1 MSREGYKMTELGE
14 IPQEWNICRVFDIRD
29 KSDKYSFTGGPFG
42 SNLKSC
48 DYTEDGIRVIQLQNI
63 GDGFFSNQYKIYTS
77 QRKADELLSCNIY
90 PGEIIL
96 AKMADPVARACIIPN
111 DEKRYLMCSDG
122 IRLKIDNNEC
132 DNRYIM
138 YSINSEYFRKS
149 AIANST
155 GSTRLRIGLN
165 ELKNLQL
172 IIPPLKEQQKIADI
186 LSTVDQQIEQTDALI
201 EKTKELKKGLMQ
213 RLLTKGIGHTE
224 YRDTEIGRIPKG
236 WEVKRLVE
244 VSDINPE
251 SLSSKT
257 DPNSVLKYIDIES
270 VTTGKINGTKEF
282 CFAEA
287 PSRARRIVVYND
299 VIISTVRPYLKA
311 FAIVKT
317 DEDNMICS
325 TGFAVI
331 RAINNNN
338 PEFLFQYT
346 LSDCFINQ
354 LSNKMVGSNY
364 PAVNASDV
372 KESLIAVPPIN
383 EQKRIA
389 QVLSEFDIQI
399 NELEDKKE
407 KLCILK
413 SGLMDKLLTGRV
425 RVKI

>member
-1 MSREGYKMTELGE
+1 MHKTREGYKTTDIGDLPIEWEVRELEELVSIVSGSS
-14 IPQEWNICRVFDIRD
+14 P
-29 KSDKYSFTGGPFG
+29 SSFE
-42 SNLKSC
+42 LC
-48 DYTEDGIRVIQLQNI
+48 EDGLIPFYKVNDMNFCNKYIKRAAVYFDRPENCKYQRGTVIFPKRGASIFTNKIAIMDCDGYFDTNI
-63 GDGFFSNQYKIYTS
+63 MG
-77 QRKADELLSCNIY
+77 L
-90 PGEIIL
+90 
-96 AKMADPVARACIIPN
+96 
-111 DEKRYLMCSDG
+111 
-122 IRLKIDNNEC
+122 
-132 DNRYIM
+132 
-138 YSINSEYFRKS
+138 
-149 AIANST
+149 IANSKV
-155 GSTRLRIGLN
+155 SNEYLYYYLLNMRLDRVADTSSVPQIN
-165 ELKNLQL
+165 NKHINP
-172 IIPPLKEQQKIADI
+172 IKIALPALREQGVIVQI
-186 LSTVDQQIEQTDALI
+186 LSSLDTQIEQTDALI

-224 YRDTEIGRIPKG
+224 FRDTEIGRIPKG
-236 WEVKRLVE
+236 WGVKRLVE

-251 SLSSKT
+251 SLSNKT
-257 DPNSVLKYIDIES
+257 DPNYILKYIDIES

-338 PEFLFQYT
+338 PDFLFQYT

-354 LSNKMVGSNY
+354 MSNKMVGSNY
-364 PAVNASDV
+364 PAVNSSDV
-372 KESLIAVPPIN
+372 KESLIAVPTIN

-389 QVLSEFDIQI
+389 QVLSEFDLQI

-407 KLCILK
+407 KLRILK

>member
-1 MSREGYKMTELGE
+1 MQRIRDGYKETEIGC
-14 IPQEWNICRVFDIRD
+14 IPQHWRIGKIEDICSV
-29 KSDKYSFTGGPFG
+29 
-42 SNLKSC
+42 
-48 DYTEDGIRVIQLQNI
+48 
-63 GDGFFSNQYKIYTS
+63 
-77 QRKADELLSCNIY
+77 
-90 PGEIIL
+90 
-96 AKMADPVARACIIPN
+96 
-111 DEKRYLMCSDG
+111 
-122 IRLKIDNNEC
+122 
-132 DNRYIM
+132 
-138 YSINSEYFRKS
+138 RKS
-149 AIANST
+149 KFDPTNNNAENYVALEHIESGTGRLISSASSVGTTSIKSIFKKNDVLFGKLRPYLRKYWFANINGVCATEILPLMANDRCEPKYLFYVVQQDSFINYT
-155 GSTRLRIGLN
+155 VQGSFGTKMPRTSWDEIKAFVLPF
-165 ELKNLQL
+165 
-172 IIPPLKEQQKIADI
+172 PPLHEQQKIADI
-186 LSTVDQQIEQTDALI
+186 LSAVDQQIEQTDALI

-213 RLLTKGIGHTE
+213 RLLTKGIGHNE
-224 YRDTEIGRIPKG
+224 FRDTEIGQIPKG
-236 WEVKRLVE
+236 WEVKQLGE

-257 DPNSVLKYIDIES
+257 NPNFVLKYIDIES

-299 VIISTVRPYLKA
+299 VIISTVRPYLKS

-317 DEDNMICS
+317 DMDNMICS

-338 PEFLFQYT
+338 PDFLFQHT

-354 LSNKMVGSNY
+354 MSNKMVGSNY

-407 KLCILK
+407 KLRILK
-413 SGLMDKLLTGRV
+413 SGLMNNLLAGRV